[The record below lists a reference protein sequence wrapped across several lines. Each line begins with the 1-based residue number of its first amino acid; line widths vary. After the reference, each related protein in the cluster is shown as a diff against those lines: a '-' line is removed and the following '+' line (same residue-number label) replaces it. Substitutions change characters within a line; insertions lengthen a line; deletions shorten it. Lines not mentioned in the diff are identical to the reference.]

1 MREDYWTKTSRSM
14 LRMVKEIGAMPFVL
28 FQYYLTYQSS
38 SDGIRPSLQTTAD
51 DLGLTKSAVCN
62 LKKILLEKE
71 WINESRGEIFILKSF
86 RKNEYSEKM
95 NNSHSE
101 KMNNYS
107 EKMNDSFRKNESPY
121 IRNEKE
127 YSKRNKNPLSVE
139 REEFFNSYPP
149 QLSESSSPLPDSR
162 NVGTQTNK
170 VAESKKGFL
179 GETAAKNKK
188 IKPFDERRNHPAIKM
203 IVAITCRYPL
213 KDTWNRIIREIG
225 DNPDSEFFTRTYE
238 IWRSVNG
245 NPNNLEKWLFEPN
258 KTGKPPE
265 IFGRENQNE
274 TNQKFITARE
284 KSVQNTRNTNL
295 LTQQLLEIGRL
306 QQEECGI
313 HGTRR

>member
-1 MREDYWTKTSRSM
+1 M
-14 LRMVKEIGAMPFVL
+14 LRMVKEIGAMPFIL
-28 FQYYLTYQSS
+28 FQYYLTYQSA

-71 WINESRGEIFILKSF
+71 WIKESRGEIFILKSF
-86 RKNEYSEKM
+86 RKNER
-95 NNSHSE
+95 SE

-127 YSKRNKNPLSVE
+127 YLERNNNTLSVE
-139 REEFFNSYPP
+139 REQFINSY
-149 QLSESSSPLPDSR
+149 QHQQSESSSPLPDSR
-162 NVGTQTNK
+162 SEATQTTK
-170 VAESKKGFL
+170 AAESKKGFL

-213 KDTWNRIIREIG
+213 KDTWNRIIRELG
-225 DNPDSEFFTRTYE
+225 NNPDSEFFTCTYE

-265 IFGRENQNE
+265 IFGRENQNG

-306 QQEECGI
+306 QEEECEVY
-313 HGTRR
+313 GTSR

>member
-1 MREDYWTKTSRSM
+1 M

-28 FQYYLTYQSS
+28 FQYYLTYQSA

-86 RKNEYSEKM
+86 RKNENSEKM
-95 NNSHSE
+95 NSSHSE
-101 KMNNYS
+101 KLNDYS

-127 YSKRNKNPLSVE
+127 NLERKKNPLSVE
-139 REEFFNSYPP
+139 REEFFNSCPH
-149 QLSESSSPLPDSR
+149 QHSESSSPLPDSR

-170 VAESKKGFL
+170 VAESQKGFL

-213 KDTWNRIIREIG
+213 KDTWNRIIRELG
-225 DNPDSEFFTRTYE
+225 DNPDREFFTATYE

-265 IFGRENQNE
+265 IYGRENQNG
-274 TNQKFITARE
+274 TNQKFTTARE
-284 KSVQNTRNTNL
+284 KSVQNTRNTKL
-295 LTQQLLEIGRL
+295 LTRRLLEIGQL
-306 QQEECGI
+306 QQEECELY
-313 HGTRR
+313 GTRR